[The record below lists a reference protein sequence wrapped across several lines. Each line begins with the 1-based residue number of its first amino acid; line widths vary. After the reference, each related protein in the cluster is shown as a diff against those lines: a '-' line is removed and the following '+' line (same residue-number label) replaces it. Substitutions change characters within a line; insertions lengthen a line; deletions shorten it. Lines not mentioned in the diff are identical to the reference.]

1 MVDADEHLRAVEEL
15 RSALEQMREAYASQI
30 RQLVERMSAGG
41 DSVKQLALKLAQLEA
56 TNNALE
62 ERARAQ
68 EKERQRLE
76 DELRRL
82 RRLVADE
89 SARRRDAE
97 CTLAQM
103 LVLVERLPS
112 GTNHQ

>member
-1 MVDADEHLRAVEEL
+1 MVDADEHLRAVDEL
-15 RSALEQMREAYASQI
+15 RMALEQMREAYAGQI

-56 TNNALE
+56 ANNALE
-62 ERARAQ
+62 ERARAR
-68 EKERQRLE
+68 EKERERLE

-97 CTLAQM
+97 RTLAQM
-103 LVLVERLPS
+103 LVLVERQPPD
-112 GTNHQ
+112 TNQQ